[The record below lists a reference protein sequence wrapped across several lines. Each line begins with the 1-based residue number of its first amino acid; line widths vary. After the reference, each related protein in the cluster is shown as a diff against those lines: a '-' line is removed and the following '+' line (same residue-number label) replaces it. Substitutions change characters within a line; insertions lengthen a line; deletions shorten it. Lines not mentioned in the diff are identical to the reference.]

1 MNIYDIAKLAGVSI
15 ATVSR
20 VVNDSPKVSEKT
32 KTRVRMIMEENGY
45 TPNVF
50 ARGMSLNSM
59 RTVGIVCPDV
69 SDHYMAG
76 AVSYLE
82 KNLRG
87 YGYDCILYCSGY
99 EQRDKESCVSNIL
112 QKKIDA
118 LILVGSGYAGDK
130 EYGEDIS
137 YIKDASKE
145 VPVFLLNGY
154 IEGNNIYCVLADD
167 YQAVYEAVNQLI
179 RSGRKK
185 ILFLCDSNS
194 YSAICKRN
202 GYEDALRDN
211 GLPVAGER
219 RLYMKNDIPMTRDIL
234 LSRRDIDFDAVVAT
248 EDGLAAGAVKYARA
262 RKLAVPGDICII
274 GYNNSELALACEPE
288 LTSIDG
294 QAEQLCKVAIDSL
307 MDLLQGKEI
316 EHKRCIT
323 CSLETRCTT
332 DF

>member
-1 MNIYDIAKLAGVSI
+1 MNIYDIARLAGVSI

-32 KTRVRMIMEENGY
+32 KARVRLVMEENGY

-59 RTVGIVCPDV
+59 KTAGIVCPDV

-76 AVSYLE
+76 AVSFLE
-82 KNLRG
+82 KNLRK

-99 EQRDKESCVSNIL
+99 EQADKEKSVQMIL

-118 LILVGSGYAGDK
+118 LILVGSVYAGDK
-130 EYGEDIS
+130 DYGEDVT
-137 YIKDASKE
+137 YILEASKE

-154 IEGNNIYCVLADD
+154 IPGDNIYCMMADD
-167 YQAVYEAVNQLI
+167 YQAVYDAVREMI
-179 RSGRKK
+179 RFGRQK

-194 YSAICKRN
+194 YSARRKRA
-202 GYEDALRDN
+202 GYEDALRDS
-211 GLPVAGER
+211 GLPVMGER
-219 RLYMKNDIPMTRDIL
+219 RVYMKNEIQLARDIL
-234 LSRRDIDFDAVVAT
+234 LARRDLEFDGVIAT
-248 EDGLAAGAVKYARA
+248 EDGLAIGAVKYARA
-262 RKLAVPGDICII
+262 RRLSVPGDICII
-274 GYNNSELALACEPE
+274 GYNNSEMSLSCEPE

-294 QAEQLCKVAIDSL
+294 QAESLCKIAIDSL
-307 MDLLQGKEI
+307 MDVLQGKEV
-316 EHKRCIT
+316 EHMKCIP
-323 CSLETRCTT
+323 CNLEKRCTT